1 MDDSPLQKIAIS
13 GPTLASLI
21 QRFSTSPS
29 SIDGLIFGH
38 VTQLTPLNL
47 SDDSADSPDSPI
59 LLATVTGFLS
69 SPSSFFDS
77 SGTVNPSS
85 LRRLLHHHNSS
96 LLGWFSARRKTPLRP
111 SMREFSVTASLS
123 SLSQFSSSIK
133 NATKPSN
140 FVPCVFLLF
149 ASPSV
154 DHNTHI
160 HTHEYRAYQFRG
172 AGNSFEAKSI
182 EVINIGPAFRGH
194 YGSFSPNSMFPALDC
209 EAGGSPMKEDE
220 ERLSR
225 MKQVAKDK
233 KELDDYAEGFE
244 IGKLSKL
251 MGSEATSYT
260 ARLEELYEKMLVK
273 IQNLTRDVEN
283 SSVKV
288 LELDLRNCLTLDLGI
303 KANEGETGPELGFG
317 EEKLK
322 SGEGECAVGKE
333 KDEKL
338 ECVGREASLLVD
350 EESYNKK
357 LKLKIS
363 RSTASE

>member
-29 SIDGLIFGH
+29 SIDGLLFGH

-47 SDDSADSPDSPI
+47 SDDSADSADSPT

-77 SGTVNPSS
+77 SGIVNPSS
-85 LRRLLHHHNSS
+85 LRRLLHHHNCS

-140 FVPCVFLLF
+140 FDPCVFLLF

-172 AGNSFEAKSI
+172 TGNSFEAKSI
-182 EVINIGPAFRGH
+182 QVINIGPAFRGH

-209 EAGGSPMKEDE
+209 EVGGSPMKEDE

-260 ARLEELYEKMLVK
+260 AGLEDLYEKMLVK

-288 LELDLRNCLTLDLGI
+288 LEL
-303 KANEGETGPELGFG
+303 
-317 EEKLK
+317 
-322 SGEGECAVGKE
+322 
-333 KDEKL
+333 
-338 ECVGREASLLVD
+338 
-350 EESYNKK
+350 ESYNKK
-357 LKLKIS
+357 LKLKIL
-363 RSTASE
+363 RSAASE

>member
-1 MDDSPLQKIAIS
+1 MDESPLQNIAIS
-13 GPTLASLI
+13 GPTLASII

-29 SIDGLIFGH
+29 SIDGLLFGH
-38 VTQLTPLNL
+38 VTHITPLNL
-47 SDDSADSPDSPI
+47 SDDSAESPDSPT

-69 SPSSFFDS
+69 SPSSASTTSFFDS

-85 LRRLLHHHNSS
+85 IRRLLHHHHNSS

-133 NATKPSN
+133 NATKPSSFN
-140 FVPCVFLLF
+140 PCVFLLF

-154 DHNTHI
+154 DHNTHV

-182 EVINIGPAFRGH
+182 NIINIGPAFRGH

-209 EAGGSPMKEDE
+209 EVGGSPMKEDE

-260 ARLEELYEKMLVK
+260 AGLEDLYEKMLLK

-288 LELDLRNCLTLDLGI
+288 LEL
-303 KANEGETGPELGFG
+303 
-317 EEKLK
+317 
-322 SGEGECAVGKE
+322 
-333 KDEKL
+333 
-338 ECVGREASLLVD
+338 
-350 EESYNKK
+350 ESYNKK

-363 RSTASE
+363 RSAASE